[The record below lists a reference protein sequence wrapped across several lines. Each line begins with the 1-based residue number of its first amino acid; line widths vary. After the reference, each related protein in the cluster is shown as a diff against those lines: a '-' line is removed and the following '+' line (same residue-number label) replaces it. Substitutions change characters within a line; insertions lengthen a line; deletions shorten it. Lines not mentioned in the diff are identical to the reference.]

1 MNSAIHPFSSRQR
14 MLDENFEIHHY
25 KDSQLGQVAL
35 HHHDFYE
42 VYYFLSGD
50 VSYSIESRNFHLM
63 PQDVLLISPLEL
75 HQPIISGK
83 GEPYERIVLWISR
96 SCIKRCSTSR
106 TDLGR
111 CFNVQSPTHINLL
124 RPEPALGA
132 QIAEKLDTLI
142 RAREN
147 SGYGSDILSWAL
159 LMELLVLLN
168 RQQDRVE
175 RRYDLPDKSAP
186 VIERALRYIAENYNR
201 EISLDSLA
209 AHCFVSKYHLSR
221 EFHRLVGTSVYR
233 YVIQKRLIMAKQ
245 MLLSGKSPTDVYTC
259 CGFGDYANFYRA
271 FRAEYGISPKKFLLQ
286 ESALNQPLL

>member
-1 MNSAIHPFSSRQR
+1 

-25 KDSQLGQVAL
+25 KDSRLGQVAL

-63 PQDVLLISPLEL
+63 PQDILLISPLEL
-75 HQPIISGK
+75 HQPIISEKGK
-83 GEPYERIVLWISR
+83 PYERIVLWISR
-96 SCIKRCSTSR
+96 SCIERCSTSQ

-111 CFNVQSPTHINLL
+111 CFNVQSPTHTNLL

-132 QIAEKLDTLI
+132 KIAEKLDALI
-142 RAREN
+142 QAREN
-147 SGYGSDILSWAL
+147 DSYGSDILSWAL

-168 RQQDRVE
+168 RQQDRVDH
-175 RRYDLPDKSAP
+175 RYDLPDKSAP

-271 FRAEYGISPKKFLLQ
+271 FKAEYGISPKEFLLQ
-286 ESALNQPLL
+286 ESTSSGSML